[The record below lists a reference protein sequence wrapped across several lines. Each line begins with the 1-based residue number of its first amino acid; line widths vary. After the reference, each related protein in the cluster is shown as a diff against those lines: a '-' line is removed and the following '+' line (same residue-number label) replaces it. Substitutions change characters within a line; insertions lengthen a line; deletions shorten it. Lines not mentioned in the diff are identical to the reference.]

1 MPFSLEADAKRVVC
15 IPPHKCTS
23 GHGGIDDGV
32 AIDTLGFEWALF
44 MPALWADDSNGTS
57 QYYLQEADSASGPWT
72 TITGASW
79 SADNTV
85 DDQAMAHVRL
95 TPRKRW
101 LRCSVLTTGGNHN
114 HISVVALLYN
124 VSSEQLLEVGA
135 FAVSI

>member
-1 MPFSLEADAKRVVC
+1 M
-15 IPPHKCTS
+15 
-23 GHGGIDDGV
+23 
-32 AIDTLGFEWALF
+32 AIDTLGFEWAIF

-72 TITGASW
+72 TITGTSW

-124 VSSEQLLEVGA
+124 VSSELLLEDGA